1 MLAFPHAPIHS
12 LDDLVELV
20 SNHLSR
26 GDLSAAATALVSAPV
41 PDVAVL
47 LERLPAREAG
57 VAFRLLPKDEA
68 MTVFERMDAPAQ
80 REVVA

>member
-26 GDLSAAATALVSAPV
+26 GDLSAAATALASAPV

-57 VAFRLLPKDEA
+57 VAFRLLPEDEA

>member
-1 MLAFPHAPIHS
+1 M
-12 LDDLVELV
+12 
-20 SNHLSR
+20 
-26 GDLSAAATALVSAPV
+26 